1 MKITSRLSWLQQI
14 NQWWLT
20 FAYLGLNDDKGKVD
34 GYFHE
39 SNLYKWKSSVQ
50 SKYQH
55 VSTECRQRVFKK
67 SMKSLKMFLKGYFS
81 Q

>member
-20 FAYLGLNDDKGKVD
+20 FAYLGLNDDKGKAD

-39 SNLYKWKSSVQ
+39 SMRQSVQMEKFPVQ

-55 VSTECRQRVFKK
+55 
-67 SMKSLKMFLKGYFS
+67 
-81 Q
+81 

>member
-20 FAYLGLNDDKGKVD
+20 FAYLGLNDDKGNCDKGKVD

-39 SNLYKWKSSVQ
+39 SNLYKWKSS
-50 SKYQH
+50 SCSR
-55 VSTECRQRVFKK
+55 STNTWALNVDNELLKK
-67 SMKSLKMFLKGYFS
+67 PMKSLKMF
-81 Q
+81 

>member
-20 FAYLGLNDDKGKVD
+20 FAYLGLNDDKGNCDKGKVD

-39 SNLYKWKSSVQ
+39 SNLYKW
-50 SKYQH
+50 
-55 VSTECRQRVFKK
+55 
-67 SMKSLKMFLKGYFS
+67 
-81 Q
+81 